1 MKSLVEHLSEIENQ
15 NKVLENAEDG
25 KGGHW
30 EEYYDEDIEEKVKV
44 WVNDPDPKELAKMT
58 EEIKKKAQAA
68 KSDFEAKSKKERELI
83 DKADNAHEQL
93 MYYKNKIS
101 KLRLEYKSRYA
112 EMQEEVGTLYANGND
127 AEVEKITNNEY
138 WPEFNRIH
146 KEIDEYLPKLNKWQK
161 TYNEIKEQINKIW

>member
-1 MKSLVEHLSEIENQ
+1 
-15 NKVLENAEDG
+15 
-25 KGGHW
+25 
-30 EEYYDEDIEEKVKV
+30 
-44 WVNDPDPKELAKMT
+44 MT